1 MTNYVCT
8 RVTFLVERSSTKNR
22 GGKKEREREREKR
35 MENRRKRENET
46 SSVTKLA
53 CSPANLRYVTPR
65 IVLREQITFVEFL
78 LCHRIV
84 CRFVCNAHARTID
97 AHSTVTEFQAGKNLK
112 I

>member
-1 MTNYVCT
+1 MCT

-53 CSPANLRYVTPR
+53 CSPANLRYVTR

-97 AHSTVTEFQAGKNLK
+97 ARSTVTSSKRGNLK

>member
-1 MTNYVCT
+1 MCT

-22 GGKKEREREREKR
+22 GGKKEREREREREREKR

-97 AHSTVTEFQAGKNLK
+97 ARSTVTSSKRGNLK